1 MFFSNFRISIQY
13 HNHCCGCYGNL
24 LRRVPR
30 SDRLHE
36 GEICPQT
43 SSRPGQ
49 RNLSLDILQPS
60 PLLMYLIKSASI
72 CFKMVQCWL
81 VSKKIFY
88 CDITLSSY
96 VKLFERQHTH
106 IVCVVTLHVKSRVE
120 IYDLKQRQQWIYL
133 CCYP

>member
-1 MFFSNFRISIQY
+1 
-13 HNHCCGCYGNL
+13 
-24 LRRVPR
+24 
-30 SDRLHE
+30 
-36 GEICPQT
+36 
-43 SSRPGQ
+43 
-49 RNLSLDILQPS
+49 
-60 PLLMYLIKSASI
+60 MYLIKSASI
-72 CFKMVQCWL
+72 CFKLVQCWL